1 MPIIDF
7 NRLWPLFLER
17 IVLIQAV
24 GLIVAG
30 LVCAA
35 VYVVVLCCDRE

>member
-1 MPIIDF
+1 MPIMPFDQ
-7 NRLWPLFLER
+7 LWTAFLER

-30 LVCAA
+30 LLCAA
-35 VYVVVLCCDRE
+35 VYVVVVCLDRE